1 MKSLVM
7 AVFLFTSAL
16 ASALGEAFVCE
27 LIFFWATDCRSM
39 LIQLS
44 IALSDDPL
52 LVWNYGVMGVI
63 AFVTG
68 ILMWLSIWRLDA
80 QEDSLN
86 NIAEGNMVTPN
97 RKL

>member
-27 LIFFWATDCRSM
+27 LVFLATDCRSM
-39 LIQLS
+39 LIRSS

-86 NIAEGNMVTPN
+86 NIAEGNMVTPPS
-97 RKL
+97 KK

>member
-1 MKSLVM
+1 
-7 AVFLFTSAL
+7 
-16 ASALGEAFVCE
+16 
-27 LIFFWATDCRSM
+27 M